1 MNALFPAVHA
11 VMARRILL
19 NFRVQPD
26 SVAPWL
32 PPPFR
37 PRLIKGW
44 AMAGICLIRL
54 EQMRPAWLPRGCG
67 MASEN
72 AAHRI
77 AVEWTENGR
86 AREGVFI
93 PRRDTNSLINRIVG
107 GRLFPGVHHAAAFR
121 CDQRGAQFEVTLRS
135 RDQETRASIVARLAD
150 GWPPGSVFGS
160 LDEASAFFRNGGCGW
175 SPSNNCALEGVE
187 LRTENWKMRALD
199 VERVESS
206 FFNDPRRFAPGSVE
220 FDSGL
225 LMRGIEHQ
233 WRALGRFRE
242 SPRPR
247 RRNRHGPR
255 AFFEMP

>member
-1 MNALFPAVHA
+1 MNALFPVVHA
-11 VMARRILL
+11 VMARRILA
-19 NFRVQPD
+19 NFRVRPD
-26 SVAPWL
+26 SAARLL
-32 PPPFR
+32 PSPFR
-37 PRLIKGW
+37 PRLVKGW

-54 EQMRPAWLPRGCG
+54 EHMRPAWLPRACG
-67 MASEN
+67 VASEN

-77 AVEWTENGR
+77 AVEWTENGDT
-86 AREGVFI
+86 REGVFI
-93 PRRDTNSLINRIVG
+93 PRRDTSSLINRIAG
-107 GRLFPGVHHAAAFR
+107 GRLFPGVHHAAAIR
-121 CDQRGAQFEVTLRS
+121 CAQNGAWFEVNLRS
-135 RDQETRASIVARLAD
+135 RDGETRASVVTRLAD

-187 LRTENWKMRALD
+187 LRTENWTMQALS
-199 VERVESS
+199 VEQVESS
-206 FFNDPRRFAPGSVE
+206 FFNDARRFAPGSVE
-220 FDSGL
+220 FDCAL
-225 LMRGIEHQ
+225 LMRGIGHE